1 MVNWVSAQSGP
12 EMLPPYA
19 AGAARSRLLS
29 MLAEG
34 HYEVRLTPE
43 EIGTLACWI
52 DLQVPFCGDYE
63 ESNLWTPE
71 DQSKYRHFLEKR
83 RRMEDLERRSIA
95 AGRQ

>member
-1 MVNWVSAQSGP
+1 
-12 EMLPPYA
+12 
-19 AGAARSRLLS
+19 
-29 MLAEG
+29 MLAED

-83 RRMEDLERRSIA
+83 HRMEDLERRSIA
-95 AGRQ
+95 AGLK